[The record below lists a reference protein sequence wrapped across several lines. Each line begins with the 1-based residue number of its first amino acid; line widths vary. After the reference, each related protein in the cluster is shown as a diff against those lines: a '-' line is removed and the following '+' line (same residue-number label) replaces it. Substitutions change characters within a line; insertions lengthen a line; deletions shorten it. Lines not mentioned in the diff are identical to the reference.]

1 MGLEGSVSNGVER
14 GNECEA
20 VGRVGEESDVPSLNK
35 IITAI
40 NVK

>member
-1 MGLEGSVSNGVER
+1 MSDGVER
-14 GNECEA
+14 GNGCEA
-20 VGRVGEESDVPSLNK
+20 VGRVGEELGVPSLNK